1 SVDYV
6 ELLWPPRSTSPDPTW
21 SKRRRRANKGKYRQ
35 AQVPAI
41 ANLAIPLTPQ
51 SASAVQVTTDDITRF
66 DAQYEGGAPFEAVL
80 LRSESSASSQ
90 IEQLTANARRISL
103 ARLGDKSRPNA
114 TLIARNTKALKQH
127 CSWLTH

>member
-1 SVDYV
+1 
-6 ELLWPPRSTSPDPTW
+6 
-21 SKRRRRANKGKYRQ
+21 
-35 AQVPAI
+35 
-41 ANLAIPLTPQ
+41 IPLTPQ

-103 ARLGDKSRPNA
+103 ARLGDTSRHNA
-114 TLIARNTKALKQH
+114 TLIARNTGALEAALELANQLDVEAILSMH
-127 CSWLTH
+127 RVLLEGTDSDDAGAIRDQQVWIGGDSPVTA